1 MGLFSRKN
9 SKKEKRL
16 PETSLP
22 GHNEPASS
30 PAFSGDDALPGNPS
44 PRSPAYRYII
54 IAVAFLCVAAVY
66 VFSMVRLY
74 ATRND
79 GPDVKEENYRT
90 RNVTLQAVRGEIFDR
105 EGRPLVTNEYVY
117 SLIFDYSQLA
127 TLSLQEQND
136 VIARVMDYIDA
147 EGIRDLMHESY
158 CPLSGTYPYYNYD
171 LGMLSGSLASSRF
184 ARIRSDMGLPDDVD
198 AVTFGEALAVRFRM
212 LGSDGEPL
220 YPDARMTD
228 LVAVRYEME
237 AIRFSAEEPYYLLSG
252 IGIREITGI
261 RELGARG
268 TGIRVSYSR
277 VYHYPGTASHI
288 LGRISKIYAENAE
301 YYTSLGY
308 PVTAV
313 VGVDGCELAFENYLR
328 GMDGTMKI
336 TEDADGNIIS
346 AEVTKQPE
354 PGLDVYLTLDIEL
367 QKAAEKALEDNIAY
381 VRDEAGRTEGKL
393 DGEDCNS
400 GAMVVERI
408 GTGEVLA
415 IASYPTYDLSTFG
428 SDYSSLLAD
437 KRTPLFNRALEGTYA
452 PGSTFKV
459 GVAAGALTDG
469 TLMSDGRAFNPA
481 TVIVTEGKYTYY
493 DDYQPECWLY
503 AYGHQK
509 HGAINVTKAIEVSC
523 NCFFYEL
530 GRLMGIDNINKY
542 CRAYGLGQPTGIEVH
557 ESTGVLA
564 DSDYTRQLG
573 VVWTGGVTIQT
584 AIGQGYN
591 RFTPMQLANY
601 TATIIG
607 GGKRYSVHLL
617 HEVKDF
623 GGSTVFSAEPEI
635 AAEFSMTGQTLETIR
650 NAMSRVVEENASVTA
665 FDKFPV
671 KVGGK
676 TGTAQ
681 VTGQSSNAVFIAFAP
696 LDRPEIAVSCVLER
710 GAHGASAALGVRAV
724 MEKYFGIDP
733 QG

>member
-1 MGLFSRKN
+1 MSVSIEIRPAEGKTFALKDLLPEGWEYGTYGEGYVLQDAEDESSVIAFDPECIGCGICIEQKDGAVTLDLGTITGAREIRSFYDLAARICKICGASVFSRN
-9 SKKEKRL
+9 
-16 PETSLP
+16 
-22 GHNEPASS
+22 
-30 PAFSGDDALPGNPS
+30 
-44 PRSPAYRYII
+44 
-54 IAVAFLCVAAVY
+54 
-66 VFSMVRLY
+66 
-74 ATRND
+74 
-79 GPDVKEENYRT
+79 
-90 RNVTLQAVRGEIFDR
+90 GEIASPGQADK
-105 EGRPLVTNEYVY
+105 
-117 SLIFDYSQLA
+117 
-127 TLSLQEQND
+127 
-136 VIARVMDYIDA
+136 YIKED
-147 EGIRDLMHESY
+147 
-158 CPLSGTYPYYNYD
+158 
-171 LGMLSGSLASSRF
+171 
-184 ARIRSDMGLPDDVD
+184 
-198 AVTFGEALAVRFRM
+198 
-212 LGSDGEPL
+212 
-220 YPDARMTD
+220 
-228 LVAVRYEME
+228 
-237 AIRFSAEEPYYLLSG
+237 
-252 IGIREITGI
+252 
-261 RELGARG
+261 
-268 TGIRVSYSR
+268 
-277 VYHYPGTASHI
+277 
-288 LGRISKIYAENAE
+288 
-301 YYTSLGY
+301 
-308 PVTAV
+308 
-313 VGVDGCELAFENYLR
+313 
-328 GMDGTMKI
+328 
-336 TEDADGNIIS
+336 TED
-346 AEVTKQPE
+346 
-354 PGLDVYLTLDIEL
+354 
-367 QKAAEKALEDNIAY
+367 AEKALEDNIAY

>member
-1 MGLFSRKN
+1 
-9 SKKEKRL
+9 
-16 PETSLP
+16 
-22 GHNEPASS
+22 
-30 PAFSGDDALPGNPS
+30 
-44 PRSPAYRYII
+44 
-54 IAVAFLCVAAVY
+54 
-66 VFSMVRLY
+66 
-74 ATRND
+74 
-79 GPDVKEENYRT
+79 
-90 RNVTLQAVRGEIFDR
+90 
-105 EGRPLVTNEYVY
+105 
-117 SLIFDYSQLA
+117 
-127 TLSLQEQND
+127 
-136 VIARVMDYIDA
+136 
-147 EGIRDLMHESY
+147 
-158 CPLSGTYPYYNYD
+158 
-171 LGMLSGSLASSRF
+171 
-184 ARIRSDMGLPDDVD
+184 
-198 AVTFGEALAVRFRM
+198 M

-437 KRTPLFNRALEGTYA
+437 KRTPLFNRA
-452 PGSTFKV
+452 
-459 GVAAGALTDG
+459 
-469 TLMSDGRAFNPA
+469 
-481 TVIVTEGKYTYY
+481 
-493 DDYQPECWLY
+493 QP
-503 AYGHQK
+503 
-509 HGAINVTKAIEVSC
+509 S
-523 NCFFYEL
+523 
-530 GRLMGIDNINKY
+530 R
-542 CRAYGLGQPTGIEVH
+542 
-557 ESTGVLA
+557 
-564 DSDYTRQLG
+564 
-573 VVWTGGVTIQT
+573 
-584 AIGQGYN
+584 
-591 RFTPMQLANY
+591 
-601 TATIIG
+601 
-607 GGKRYSVHLL
+607 
-617 HEVKDF
+617 
-623 GGSTVFSAEPEI
+623 SA
-635 AAEFSMTGQTLETIR
+635 
-650 NAMSRVVEENASVTA
+650 SR
-665 FDKFPV
+665 
-671 KVGGK
+671 
-676 TGTAQ
+676 
-681 VTGQSSNAVFIAFAP
+681 
-696 LDRPEIAVSCVLER
+696 RER
-710 GAHGASAALGVRAV
+710 
-724 MEKYFGIDP
+724 
-733 QG
+733 